1 MIAVRIHIVEIN
13 RIKQVR
19 FCYCKK
25 YGKISIEV
33 SLSPTFYA
41 WVFQFGG
48 AIKILTPEKAVN
60 EITEMAKR
68 LTERE

>member
-1 MIAVRIHIVEIN
+1 M
-13 RIKQVR
+13 
-19 FCYCKK
+19 
-25 YGKISIEV
+25 

-48 AIKILTPEKAVN
+48 AMKILTPEKAVS

-68 LTERE
+68 LADGKYCTHEKKTGRINYVCSYVTKFKIEDLT